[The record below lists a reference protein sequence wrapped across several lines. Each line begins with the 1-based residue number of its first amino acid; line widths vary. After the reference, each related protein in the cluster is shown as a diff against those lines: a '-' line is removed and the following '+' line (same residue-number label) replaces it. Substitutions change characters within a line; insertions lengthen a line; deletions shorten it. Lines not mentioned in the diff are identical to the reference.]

1 VRIFVAGATGVLGRR
16 LIPELA
22 ARGHHVVGLA
32 RSEAKAA
39 QVRRLGGAAAS
50 ASLFEAEELARAAD
64 GAEVVIHVAT
74 AIPTQTA
81 RRKAAWELNDRI
93 RREGTRALAR
103 AAGLI
108 GARRYLQQSVVWVVK
123 RRVGETPFDEQT
135 PPDPPALLRS
145 AVDGEETARAAGA
158 RYGFGVAVLRG
169 GSFYGPETA
178 HSRMM
183 ASLIRRR
190 QLPILGRGE
199 FLLAPL
205 HVADAA
211 LAFATAVEAS
221 ATGTW
226 NVMDDEPVSVA
237 RFLSHF
243 AALLGAPPP
252 RRLPLWIGR
261 LVLGSAVLES
271 LTTSMATSNAAI
283 RRDLGWAPRY
293 PTYREGLAEMVNTW
307 NAVSANSAAA
317 RGRTG

>member
-1 VRIFVAGATGVLGRR
+1 VRIFIAGATGVLGRR
-16 LIPELA
+16 LIPALA
-22 ARGHHVVGLA
+22 VRGHHVVGLA
-32 RSEAKAA
+32 RSEAKATE
-39 QVRRLGGAAAS
+39 VRRLGGAAAS

-74 AIPTQTA
+74 AIPTQRA

-93 RREGTRALAR
+93 RRAGTRALAR

-123 RRVGETPFDEQT
+123 RRVGETPFDERT
-135 PPDPPALLRS
+135 APDPPALLRS

-158 RYGFGVAVLRG
+158 RYGFGVAVLRA

-178 HSRMM
+178 HSRLM

-199 FLLAPL
+199 VLLAPL

-221 ATGTW
+221 TVGTW
-226 NVMDDEPVSVA
+226 NVMDDEPVCVA

-261 LVLGSAVLES
+261 LVLGSAVFES

-307 NAVSANSAAA
+307 KAESADAAGA
-317 RGRTG
+317 REGPG